1 MATPKHI
8 FRVRISAPPEAADGI
23 AAAIESHLD
32 SVAWTHDEDG
42 ILAEAVITGFA
53 SGPPNEA
60 AIHQATAVAAEAA
73 RLETP
78 EIDIAQVQIRDWAAD
93 NLKEFPPLAAG
104 RYFVHGAHYEGIV
117 PAGKIGLRIPPGAA
131 FGTGDHGSTRGCLL
145 ALDAMRGAAPRHVLD
160 MGCGS
165 GILALAAAKRW
176 RGAGKIVA
184 ADIDPKAI
192 EIAAANF
199 AANGVGNRVE
209 SVVSRG
215 YGARPVRRNS
225 YDLILANI
233 LARPLTRM
241 AKDLARHLA
250 PGGTAI
256 LSGLVTRD
264 VAQVLTAH
272 RRQGL
277 FPVRWVVIDDWTT
290 LVLKRRKN

>member
-1 MATPKHI
+1 MATPSHI

-23 AAAIESHLD
+23 VAALEPHLD

-42 ILAEAVITGFA
+42 MLAEAVITGFA
-53 SGPPNEA
+53 SGPPNEV
-60 AIHQATAVAAEAA
+60 AIHHAAAAAADAA
-73 RLETP
+73 RLEMP
-78 EIDIAQVQIRDWAAD
+78 EIDIAQVQVRDWVAG
-93 NLKEFPPLAAG
+93 NLKEFPPLTAG
-104 RYFVHGAHYEGIV
+104 RYFVYGAHYEATV

-176 RGAGKIVA
+176 PGARKIVA
-184 ADIDPKAI
+184 ADMDPESI

-215 YGARPVRRNS
+215 YQARPVRRNS

-241 AKDLARHLA
+241 AGDLARHLA

-256 LSGLVTRD
+256 LSGLLTRD
-264 VAQVLTAH
+264 ARRVLTAH
-272 RRQGL
+272 RRLGL
-277 FPVRWVVIDDWTT
+277 FPVRRIVIDDWTT
-290 LVLKRRKN
+290 LVLRRR

>member
-1 MATPKHI
+1 MATPSHI

-23 AAAIESHLD
+23 VTAIEPHLD

-42 ILAEAVITGFA
+42 MLAEAVITGFA

-60 AIHQATAVAAEAA
+60 AIHQAVAAATDAA

-78 EIDIAQVQIRDWAAD
+78 EIDIAQIQVRDWAAG
-93 NLKEFPPLAAG
+93 NLKEFPPLTAG
-104 RYFVHGAHYEGIV
+104 RYFVYGAHYEEGV

-145 ALDAMRGAAPRHVLD
+145 ALDAMCGAAPRRVLD

-176 RGAGKIVA
+176 RGARKIVA
-184 ADIDPKAI
+184 ADMDPKSI

-199 AANGVGNRVE
+199 AANGLGNRVE

-241 AKDLARHLA
+241 AGDLARHLA

-264 VAQVLTAH
+264 AQRVLTAH
-272 RRQGL
+272 RRLGL
-277 FPVRWVVIDDWTT
+277 FPVRRVVIDDWTT
-290 LVLKRRKN
+290 LVLRRR

>member
-1 MATPKHI
+1 MIKPSHI
-8 FRVRISAPPEAADGI
+8 FRIQLSVPPEAADGFVM
-23 AAAIESHLD
+23 ALEPHLD
-32 SVAWTHDEDG
+32 SVSWTHDEDG
-42 ILAEAVITGFA
+42 MLAEAVITGFA

-60 AIHQATAVAAEAA
+60 AIHQAAAAA
-73 RLETP
+73 ADAAQLETP
-78 EIDIAQVQIRDWAAD
+78 EIDIARMQVRDWVAG
-93 NLKEFPPLAAG
+93 NLEGFPPLAAG
-104 RYFVHGAHYEGIV
+104 RYFVYGAHYEGPV
-117 PAGKIGLRIPPGAA
+117 PVGKIGLRIPPGAA

-145 ALDAMRGAAPRHVLD
+145 ALDAMRGADPRHVLD

-176 RGAGKIVA
+176 RGARKIVA
-184 ADIDPKAI
+184 ADMDPEAV

-199 AANGVGNRVE
+199 ARNGVGNRVE

-215 YGARPVRRNS
+215 YRAAPVRRHS

-241 AKDLARHLA
+241 AGDLAHHLA

-264 VAQVLTAH
+264 AARVLTAH
-272 RRQGL
+272 RRLGL
-277 FPVRWVVIDDWTT
+277 FPVRRIVIDDWAT
-290 LVLKRRKN
+290 LVLGRR

>member
-1 MATPKHI
+1 MATPEHI
-8 FRVRISAPPEAADGI
+8 FRVRISAPLEAADGI
-23 AAAIESHLD
+23 VTALEPHLD
-32 SVAWTHDEDG
+32 SVARTHDEDDM
-42 ILAEAVITGFA
+42 LAESVITGFA

-60 AIHQATAVAAEAA
+60 AIHQAVAAAA
-73 RLETP
+73 DAAQLGTP
-78 EIDIAQVQIRDWAAD
+78 EIDIAQIRVRDWVAD
-93 NLKEFPPLAAG
+93 NLKEFPPLTAG
-104 RYFVHGAHYEGIV
+104 RYFVYGAHYDGTV

-145 ALDAMRGAAPRHVLD
+145 ALDAMRGAPPRRVLD

-176 RGAGKIVA
+176 RGARKIVA
-184 ADIDPKAI
+184 ADMDPQSV

-199 AANGVGNRVE
+199 ARNGVGNRVE

-215 YGARPVRRNS
+215 YLAAPVHRNS

-241 AKDLARHLA
+241 AGDLARRLA

-256 LSGLVTRD
+256 LSGLVIRD
-264 VAQVLTAH
+264 AARVLAAH
-272 RRQGL
+272 RRLGL
-277 FPVRWVVIDDWTT
+277 FPVRRIVIDDWAT
-290 LVLKRRKN
+290 LVLGRR

>member
-1 MATPKHI
+1 MATALEP
-8 FRVRISAPPEAADGI
+8 FV
-23 AAAIESHLD
+23 D

-42 ILAEAVITGFA
+42 MLAEAVITGFA

-60 AIHQATAVAAEAA
+60 AIHQAAAAA
-73 RLETP
+73 ADAAQLETP
-78 EIDIAQVQIRDWAAD
+78 EIDIAQVQVRDWVVD
-93 NLKEFPPLAAG
+93 NLKDFPPLTAG
-104 RYFVHGAHYEGIV
+104 RYFVYGAHYEEEV
-117 PAGKIGLRIPPGAA
+117 PVGTIGLRIPPGAA

-145 ALDAMRGAAPRHVLD
+145 ALDAMRIAAYRRVLD

-165 GILALAAAKRW
+165 GILALAVAKRW
-176 RGAGKIVA
+176 RGVKKIVA
-184 ADIDPKAI
+184 ADIDPGSI

-215 YGARPVRRNS
+215 YRAAPVRRNS

-241 AKDLARHLA
+241 AGDLAHHLA

-264 VAQVLTAH
+264 AARVLTAH
-272 RRQGL
+272 RRLGL
-277 FPVRWVVIDDWTT
+277 FLVRRIVIDDWTT
-290 LVLKRRKN
+290 LVLGRR

>member
-1 MATPKHI
+1 MATPEHI

-23 AAAIESHLD
+23 VTALEPHLD
-32 SVAWTHDEDG
+32 SVARTHDEDG
-42 ILAEAVITGFA
+42 MLAEAVITGFA

-60 AIHQATAVAAEAA
+60 AIHQAVAAAADAAQLEA
-73 RLETP
+73 P
-78 EIDIAQVQIRDWAAD
+78 EIDIAQIRVRDWVVD
-93 NLKEFPPLAAG
+93 NLKDFPPLTAG
-104 RYFVHGAHYEGIV
+104 RYFVHGAHYEGTV
-117 PAGKIGLRIPPGAA
+117 PAGMIGLRIPPGAA

-145 ALDAMRGAAPRHVLD
+145 ALDAMRGTAPRQVLD

-176 RGAGKIVA
+176 REARKIVA
-184 ADIDPKAI
+184 ADMDPEAV

-199 AANGVGNRVE
+199 ARNGVGNRVE

-215 YGARPVRRNS
+215 YRAAPVRRHL

-241 AKDLARHLA
+241 AGDLARHLA

-256 LSGLVTRD
+256 LSGLVIRD
-264 VAQVLTAH
+264 AARVLAAH
-272 RRQGL
+272 RRLGL
-277 FPVRWVVIDDWTT
+277 FPVRRIVIDDWAT
-290 LVLKRRKN
+290 LVLGRR